1 MVEYTQNTSWNKLS
15 QSWVPINKTSNTTLQ
30 MSHHMP
36 HRCNFTLYFW
46 RAPGEGYN
54 NHWRTCA
61 HRVQPACHSP
71 LPCDPYSALIHWF
84 IRWSPVLTPTFIF
97 FKNFRIP
104 DKGMRFNWRCNLSF
118 QTLNRHQKKTWH
130 WQGRDEKHILHVHP
144 CIHNALHRYFLTLK
158 KLQWGC
164 NCAGRWLEDQR
175 MEHLTSPCRV

>member
-30 MSHHMP
+30 MTHHMP

-97 FKNFRIP
+97 LRIL
-104 DKGMRFNWRCNLSF
+104 GY
-118 QTLNRHQKKTWH
+118 QTKACGSTGDAICHSR
-130 WQGRDEKHILHVHP
+130 
-144 CIHNALHRYFLTLK
+144 
-158 KLQWGC
+158 
-164 NCAGRWLEDQR
+164 
-175 MEHLTSPCRV
+175 HLTGIKRRHGTGRVEMKNTFFMFTHAFTMHSIAIF